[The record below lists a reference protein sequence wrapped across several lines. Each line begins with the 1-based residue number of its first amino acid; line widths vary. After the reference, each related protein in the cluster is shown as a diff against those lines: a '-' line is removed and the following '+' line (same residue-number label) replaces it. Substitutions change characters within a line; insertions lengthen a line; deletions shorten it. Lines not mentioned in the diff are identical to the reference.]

1 MMTKEVWEE
10 KCSGRNDVLSAWLLV
25 LAVLVGMNVLLSL
38 TNAPLCPWERS
49 AVVRADAS
57 VTMIDQGELSGETTQ
72 ARTCR

>member
-38 TNAPLCPWERS
+38 TSAPLCPGERS

-57 VTMIDQGELSGETTQ
+57 ATMIDQGELSGETTQ